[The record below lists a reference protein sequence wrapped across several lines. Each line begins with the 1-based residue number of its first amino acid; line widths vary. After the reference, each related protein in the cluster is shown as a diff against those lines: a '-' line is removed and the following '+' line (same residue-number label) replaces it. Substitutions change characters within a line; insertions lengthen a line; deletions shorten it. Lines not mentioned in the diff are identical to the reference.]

1 MPWLTARTTRVCLL
15 LALAALPAAAQ
26 APEARLNLREL
37 VREVMR
43 NNPEIVA
50 AQKRY
55 EAARQRPTQEAS
67 LPDPRVSFGYTSVGK
82 PYPGAGI
89 GSQPQANAGLMVSQ
103 EVPFPGKL
111 KLKGD
116 IASKEAD
123 AEFQQYQ
130 AVQLDVVSRLKQSYY
145 RLQYSY
151 AALELLA
158 HHRELFDALLQLAM
172 DRYSAGLSAQSD
184 VFKTQ
189 TQISVL
195 QTRVVRLEQERH
207 SREAE
212 INAILNRPAGTPM
225 GRPEDFKPKDLAVT
239 LDELF
244 AAARRDSPMLA
255 RDQKIV
261 ERSELAVNMAKKAY
275 DPDFTLNAGYYTM
288 GSMGSMYEVRA
299 DVKVPLYFW
308 RKQSAGVNEQASNL
322 AQARRAYE
330 TTDQSLRYQIQ
341 DGFLLAQASAKLMK
355 IYSQT
360 VAPQTSLALESSLL
374 AYGEGRVE
382 FLAVISDYIMSF
394 EYAMN
399 YFDEALNYEL
409 ALTRLEAMTGEPL
422 TDGI

>member
-1 MPWLTARTTRVCLL
+1 MPWLTARTTQGCLL

-26 APEARLNLREL
+26 APEARLSLQDL

-43 NNPEIVA
+43 SSPEIVA

-55 EAARQRPTQEAS
+55 EAARQRPTQEATLPEPTVS
-67 LPDPRVSFGYTSVGK
+67 LGYTSVGK

-130 AVQLDVVSRLKQSYY
+130 AVQLDVVSRLKQAYY
-145 RLQYSY
+145 RLQNSY
-151 AALELLA
+151 AALELLM

-172 DRYSAGLSAQSD
+172 DRYAGGLAAQSD

-225 GRPEDFKPKDLAVT
+225 GRPEDFKLKDLTVT

-244 AAARRDSPMLA
+244 AAARRDSPMLV
-255 RDQKIV
+255 RDQKMI
-261 ERSELAVNMAKKAY
+261 ERLQLAVNMAKKEY

-299 DVKVPLYFW
+299 DVKIPLYFW
-308 RKQSAGVNEQASNL
+308 RKQSAGVNEQSSNL

-330 TTDQSLRYQIQ
+330 TTDQSLRYRIQ
-341 DGFLLAQASAKLMK
+341 DDFLVAQASAKLMK